1 MITSKGNSLFSI
13 ANALVIFAFILSVS
27 QLIWVYNGAD
37 RAFLYAPRW
46 ITIVRGIAVILLIVV
61 LLLPKSRVFETHFT
75 FNLEIW
81 MIILASYIFIRGF
94 YLEAGIPKITSF
106 SSYVVLG
113 LLIFNIKRRTT
124 TAAAIQYPLRVLV
137 YGSLLEALLL
147 PHFAFSD
154 SPSRFGVFFQFN
166 RFCGLVSHPSLFAA
180 IAFLYLVSVISVKSK
195 FWKIEFLIIVILLLY
210 ANTASVLIC
219 LPLLYFMESRGKF
232 QVNSLRLLGIA
243 APMVSI
249 FVLFRTLSQE
259 ITISAIMG
267 SDALNARPV
276 IWDWAFDTWLQSPEL
291 GLSSESQ
298 NYSLKYS
305 KTFYW
310 AHAHNQI
317 LQDLLTGG
325 FLRLLIVFIIY
336 FKLLQL
342 ALLRLREGHP
352 QSIVVYILLIS
363 QSTFEIPFTL
373 NTIDFRFLTFL
384 VLLLFNFVNFQRYT
398 KLTGV

>member
-1 MITSKGNSLFSI
+1 VVTTKGRSFFSI
-13 ANALVIFAFILSVS
+13 TNALIVFAFILSVS

-46 ITIVRGIAVILLIVV
+46 ITMVRGFAVILLIVV
-61 LLLPKSRVFETHFT
+61 LFLSKSRVSETHFT
-75 FNLEIW
+75 FNLEVW
-81 MIILASYIFIRGF
+81 MILLASYIFIRGF
-94 YLEAGIPKITSF
+94 YIESGIPKITSF
-106 SSYVVLG
+106 SSYLVLG
-113 LLIFNIKRRTT
+113 LLIFSMKRRTT
-124 TAAAIQYPLRVLV
+124 TTAAIQYPLRVLV
-137 YGSLLEALLL
+137 YGSVLEALLL
-147 PHFAFSD
+147 PQFAFSD

-166 RFCGLVSHPSLFAA
+166 RFCGLVTHPSLFAV
-180 IAFLYLVSVISVKSK
+180 IAFLYLVSIFSLKSK
-195 FWKIEFLIIVILLLY
+195 FWKIECLIIVGLLLL

-219 LPLLYFMESRGKF
+219 VPLLYFMGSREKI
-232 QVNSLRLLGIA
+232 QVNSLRFLGIA
-243 APMVSI
+243 APIFSI

-276 IWDWAFDTWLQSPEL
+276 IWDWAFETWLQSPAL
-291 GLSSESQ
+291 GLSNESQ
-298 NYSLKYS
+298 NYSLEYS

-310 AHAHNQI
+310 VHAHNQI
-317 LQDLLTGG
+317 LQDLLAGG

-342 ALLRLREGHP
+342 ALRRLREGHP

-384 VLLLFNFVNFQRYT
+384 VLVLFYFVNFNKHT